1 VSTSTTLLAFQSTG
15 PDSAPTIVFLHG
27 GGAGGWMWEPVIQ
40 LLPDYHCLA
49 PDQPE
54 TGGSREIKP
63 FSMGLAAQKTAEL
76 IRAHAHGGKA
86 IVVGL
91 SEGAQVA
98 VQLLATAPEVV
109 EKAIITS
116 ALLRPIPG
124 LGWINSPALI
134 GWMYRISIPPFR
146 NADWWIKLNMKYA
159 AGIPNDYFP
168 QFKNTFQ
175 TITESEFVNML
186 IANETYRLPAGL
198 ERATAAT
205 LALAGVKE
213 YPVMKQSVRD
223 LVSALPNARG
233 GWINLA
239 GTSTLAS
246 QHNWALIAPDLFAA
260 TVRAWIENTLLPSV
274 IVDVKG

>member
-1 VSTSTTLLAFQSTG
+1 MSTSATQLAFRSTG
-15 PDSAPTIVFLHG
+15 PDNMPTILFLHG
-27 GGAGGWMWEPVIQ
+27 GGADGWMWEPVMKH
-40 LLPDYHCLA
+40 LPDYHCLA

-54 TGGSREIKP
+54 SGGSREIKP
-63 FSMGLAAQKTAEL
+63 FSMVLAAQKTAEL
-76 IRAHAHGGKA
+76 IRTHGHGGKA
-86 IVVGL
+86 VLVGL
-91 SEGAQVA
+91 SEGAQVS
-98 VQLLATAPEVV
+98 VQLLATAPELL

-124 LGWINSPALI
+124 LGWINTPAVI

-146 NADWWIKLNMKYA
+146 NADWWIRLNMKYA

-168 QFKNTFQ
+168 QFKKTFQ

-186 IANETYRLPAGL
+186 IANQTYRLPAGL
-198 ERATAAT
+198 ERASAAT

-213 YPVMKQSVRD
+213 YSVMKQSVRD

-246 QHNWALIAPDLFAA
+246 QHNWALTAPDLFAA
-260 TVRAWIENTLLPSV
+260 TVRAWIENTSLPSV
-274 IVDVKG
+274 IVDMKG